1 MLKQIAIGFGASSVL
16 LGCTHISSFVSSS
29 TSSSRLAALDCR
41 LLGFPDWTS
50 EEEVVFD
57 KRDGK
62 LYEYD
67 EFYKAYVR
75 VVDTDG
81 MRQEGSLYGPV
92 LNVRSSGYKEPQS
105 GGWMHAQLREFN
117 LETMRG
123 RIKSSP
129 ENAELPPASIAPGE
143 EEFQLECRYAKLRST
158 EIRE

>member
-1 MLKQIAIGFGASSVL
+1 MLKPTAIIFVASSVL
-16 LGCTHISSFVSSS
+16 LGCTHISTFVASA
-29 TSSSRLAALDCR
+29 TPSSRLAALDCR

-50 EEEVVFD
+50 EETVVFD

-75 VVDTDG
+75 VVAVDR
-81 MRQEGSLYGPV
+81 MRSEGSLYGRV
-92 LNVRSSGYKEPQS
+92 LVVRSSGYKEPQS

-143 EEFQLECRYAKLRST
+143 EEMQLECRYAKLKSAG
-158 EIRE
+158 IRE